1 MKALSS
7 SGLGRQVF
15 ILETGVQF
23 PLALPVDIIS
33 FMLILRDLVVVFFML
48 KMSWLVLYLVEKK
61 VYVRRPLPKTFY
73 IFNKSVK

>member
-61 VYVRRPLPKTFY
+61 IYVRRPLPKTFY